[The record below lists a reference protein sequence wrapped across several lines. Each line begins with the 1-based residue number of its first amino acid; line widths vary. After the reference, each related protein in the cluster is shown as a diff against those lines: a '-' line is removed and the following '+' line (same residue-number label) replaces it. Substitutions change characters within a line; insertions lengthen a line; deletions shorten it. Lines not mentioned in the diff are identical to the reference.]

1 MALPSDQGD
10 LMSFRIDPHTGASS
24 RRLIATLAIAAVT
37 LGAGVALGH
46 HPQVGKT
53 AQLAAFTAP
62 GATGSNA
69 VPAHDDSLPDAD
81 DTLSHERVRDDDPA
95 PTF

>member
-1 MALPSDQGD
+1 
-10 LMSFRIDPHTGASS
+10 MSVRIDPHAGASS

-46 HPQVGKT
+46 HPQASQAV
-53 AQLAAFTAP
+53 QLATFAAP
-62 GATGSNA
+62 GATGSVA
-69 VPAHDDSLPDAD
+69 APAHDDSVPAAD
-81 DTLSHERVRDDDPA
+81 ETFSHERVRDDDPA